1 MIKSKQIYISATV
14 VYYEDYILRLRSY
27 YERHM
32 ELIWRDFEEFKKNF
46 QG

>member
-1 MIKSKQIYISATV
+1 MTRSNLILFSATV

-32 ELIWRDFEEFKKNF
+32 ELIWREFEDFRKNF
-46 QG
+46 

>member
-1 MIKSKQIYISATV
+1 MIKSFPLLNSATV

-32 ELIWRDFEEFKKNF
+32 ELIWKDFEEFKKNF
-46 QG
+46 